1 MTTSLTTFTPSTRA
15 VGAPGGRGEMT
26 SSLSTSGVEF
36 TERALTWTDV
46 APAGIADRASGRAI
60 GSEAVVQV
68 RGAHRTATG
77 FEQRR
82 IGFRAMERGVTLI
95 RATRPLVQTSSGAMK
110 PVGPWVARFETHTVD
125 EETTPLRRTGV
136 VGPGVLKQ
144 PSAPTSTSGG
154 GVHREAQS
162 ALEAESYLPSSVQ
175 ATLAAAVPSPTTHI
189 GNFLLWSQPG
199 GDTQEIN
206 ILRMTD
212 RSAVVVR
219 ATRPHRPD
227 AAFEVTQTTYDLT
240 VATDN
245 RSIERRRR

>member
-1 MTTSLTTFTPSTRA
+1 MTTSLTTFTQSTRA

-82 IGFRAMERGVTLI
+82 IGYRAMERGVTLI
-95 RATRPLVQTSSGAMK
+95 RATRPLVQTETGAMK
-110 PVGPWVARFETHTVD
+110 PTGPWTARFETHTVD
-125 EETTPLRRTGV
+125 EESIPLRRTGV
-136 VGPGVLKQ
+136 VGPGALRQ
-144 PSAPTSTSGG
+144 PSAPTSTAGA
-154 GVHREAQS
+154 GVHREAES
-162 ALEAESYLPSSVQ
+162 ALEAEAFLPSSVQ
-175 ATLAAAVPSPTTHI
+175 ATLAAAVPSPTTHV
-189 GNFLLWSQPG
+189 GNFLLWSKPS
-199 GDTQEIN
+199 GDTQEVN
-206 ILRMTD
+206 VLRMDGRT
-212 RSAVVVR
+212 AVVVR

-227 AAFEVTQTTYDLT
+227 AAWEVTQTTYDLKFP
-240 VATDN
+240 TDQKT
-245 RSIERRRR
+245 IERRRP